1 MVTLT
6 FTVDEAT
13 GEYVSQSLSNS
24 PAALYIKFEEDGGK
38 FKIESSNGEEG
49 VWDYA
54 DEQSAGAAGDYQRYC
69 VTGLVSG
76 EKWRVRCNMQP
87 SYAKVI

>member
-24 PAALYIKFEEDGGK
+24 PAALYIKFAQNGGK
-38 FKIESSNGEEG
+38 FKIETTNGDEG
-49 VWDYA
+49 VWSYA
-54 DEQSAGAAGDYQRYC
+54 DEQSAAVAGDYQRYC
-69 VTGLVSG
+69 ITGLVDN
-76 EKWRVRCNMQP
+76 EKWRVRCNMAP
-87 SYAKVI
+87 SYAKVV